1 MECKRCNGHMF
12 LDRVFSDNKN
22 YEIYCILCGERR
34 FINRNSVLG
43 IWLEKKE
50 KFRENTLSR

>member
-1 MECKRCNGHMF
+1 MF